1 MKDEDERILQT
12 VFSQTTDGR
21 TDHWSSWAS
30 EANMETTAEEREN
43 PGWKTGLFDCF
54 LSPMTCCLGAWC
66 PCVLYSQ
73 NVEALTGEDPCGS
86 CCGYFWLVQS
96 LGFLNFFCCA
106 GAISQCIFMPSL
118 TLDKRKML
126 RDAYDLPD
134 SCGGE
139 SYCVHAFCL
148 ACALCQEARELKLRG
163 HSPINPLY
171 ERMTNNNTPR
181 AVTTEAPV
189 QVESIGIPFL
199 PKKQQAL
206 EDDNNGDDGSGERA
220 ALLKYQV

>member
-1 MKDEDERILQT
+1 M
-12 VFSQTTDGR
+12 
-21 TDHWSSWAS
+21 
-30 EANMETTAEEREN
+30 EAPAEEVRETT

-54 LSPMTCCLGAWC
+54 LSPVTCCLGAWC
-66 PCVLYSQ
+66 PCVLYAK
-73 NVEALTGEDPCGS
+73 NVQAITGEDFCGS

-126 RDAYDLPD
+126 REAYGLPD

-148 ACALCQEARELKLRG
+148 ACALCQEARELELRG
-163 HSPINPLY
+163 HSPTNPLY
-171 ERMTNNNTPR
+171 ERGTMNNNTP
-181 AVTTEAPV
+181 VTVITEAPV
-189 QVESIGIPFL
+189 QVESIGTPFL
-199 PKKQQAL
+199 AKKQQAL
-206 EDDNNGDDGSGERA
+206 EHDDKEDDNDDDERA
-220 ALLKYQV
+220 ALLNPIKYSYP